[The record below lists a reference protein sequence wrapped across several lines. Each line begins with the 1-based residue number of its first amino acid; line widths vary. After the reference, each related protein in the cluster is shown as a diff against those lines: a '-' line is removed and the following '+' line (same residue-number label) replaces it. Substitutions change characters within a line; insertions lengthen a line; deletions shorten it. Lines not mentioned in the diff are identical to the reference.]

1 MTTRTIRVLLLDD
14 SVICRAQLREILEID
29 DGIQVVGEA
38 HNGDQVL
45 RLIDEVTPHILLV
58 DLQMPGTGGQE
69 TIERVMAH
77 HPLPILIVTG
87 QPEGVRREAVFEAIR
102 RGALHLAEK
111 PAHGDQ
117 AAEARLRSTVREL
130 SRVRVVRH
138 VAGKLSRRDGAP
150 GLPTPMPPQPLDGSS
165 SPLLVGVAASAGGPR
180 PLVSLI
186 ASWPSDFPAA
196 VAVVQHLPIGFTA
209 AFAEFLQT
217 RVQLRVSLVK
227 QITRFEA
234 GHVYLANDDEHLVAL
249 SEKQLGPDRGPAI
262 DGHRPAAT
270 VLFESLAA
278 RLGARAC
285 GVILSGMGKDG
296 VAGLVKMKARGAL
309 TLAQEENGCA
319 VYGMPKAAL
328 DAGAVVAAL
337 DPLAIARE
345 VTTWVSLQPSLRPRP
360 PR

>member
-1 MTTRTIRVLLLDD
+1 MPIRVLILDD
-14 SVICRAQLREILEID
+14 SAICRAQLRDILEEDPQIA
-29 DGIQVVGEA
+29 VVGEA

-45 RLIDEVTPHILLV
+45 RVIDEVTPQILLV

-77 HPLPILIVTG
+77 QPLPILIVTG
-87 QPEGVRREAVFEAIR
+87 QPEGVRRQAVFEAIR
-102 RGALHLAEK
+102 RGALDLAEK

-117 AAEARLRSTVREL
+117 KARAKLRAMVREL

-150 GLPTPMPPQPLDGSS
+150 GLPTPIPPRPSDGSN
-165 SPLLVGVAASAGGPR
+165 SPLVVGVAASAGGPR
-180 PLVSLI
+180 PLVSLL
-186 ASWPSDFPAA
+186 SGWPANFAAA
-196 VAVVQHLPIGFTA
+196 VAVVQHLPNGFTP
-209 AFAEFLQT
+209 AFAEFLQS
-217 RVQLRVSLVK
+217 RVPQRVTIVK
-227 QITRFEA
+227 QLTRFEP

-249 SEKQLGPDRGPAI
+249 SDKQLGPDRSTAV

-285 GVILSGMGKDG
+285 GVILSGMGRDG
-296 VAGLVKMKARGAL
+296 VSGMLKMKARGGL

-328 DAGAVVAAL
+328 EAGACVAVL
-337 DPLAIARE
+337 DPVGLARE
-345 VTTWVSLQPSLRPRP
+345 VSTWVSLQPTGLGR
-360 PR
+360 

>member
-1 MTTRTIRVLLLDD
+1 MPIRVLVLDD
-14 SVICRAQLREILEID
+14 SAICRAQLREILEQDELIE
-29 DGIQVVGEA
+29 VVAEA

-45 RLIDEVTPHILLV
+45 RLIDEATPHILLV

-87 QPEGVRREAVFEAIR
+87 QPEGVRRQAVFEAIR
-102 RGALHLAEK
+102 RGALDLAEK
-111 PAHGDQ
+111 PLHGDTKAQ
-117 AAEARLRSTVREL
+117 AKLCAMVCEL

-150 GLPTPMPPQPLDGSS
+150 GLPTPVPPRPLDGSN

-180 PLVSLI
+180 PLVSLLS
-186 ASWPSDFPAA
+186 AWPADFGAA
-196 VAVVQHLPIGFTA
+196 VAVVQHLPNGFTA
-209 AFAEFLQT
+209 AFAEFLQS
-217 RVQLRVSLVK
+217 RVPQRVSIVK
-227 QITRFEA
+227 HITRFEA

-249 SEKQLGPDRGPAI
+249 SDKQLGPDRSAAVE
-262 DGHRPAAT
+262 GHRPAAS

-278 RLGARAC
+278 RLGARSC

-296 VAGLVKMKARGAL
+296 VTGLLKMKARGGL

-319 VYGMPKAAL
+319 VYGMPKAAI
-328 DAGAVVAAL
+328 DSGAAVAAF
-337 DPLAIARE
+337 DPLGLARE
-345 VTTWVSLQPSLRPRP
+345 VSAWVSLQPSGIPRG
-360 PR
+360 R